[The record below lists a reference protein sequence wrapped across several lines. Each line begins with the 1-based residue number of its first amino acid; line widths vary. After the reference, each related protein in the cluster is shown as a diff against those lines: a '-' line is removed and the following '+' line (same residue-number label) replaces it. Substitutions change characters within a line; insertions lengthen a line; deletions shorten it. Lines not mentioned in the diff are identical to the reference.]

1 MKLKREAP
9 TPLYLQLKNA
19 LVADIDAGH
28 YKPHERLLSERE
40 LGEKFKVSRM
50 TVRQALTEMIRDGI
64 LYTQAGKGTYV
75 SESKIKQELQTLTG
89 FSQDMAARGAVVS
102 AQVLEARIIPAPLT
116 LAAIFAVPLNTEL
129 VLLSRLRLSD
139 GIPLAIEEAYVR
151 HEVCADILECDFS
164 KESLYNVLAT
174 RYNTILVRAEQTME
188 ASLASPKEAE
198 LLQITSPSPVLRM
211 ERLSYNELHMLI
223 EYVKSTYRGD
233 RYNFHTTLNPKAEY
247 GQNRA

>member
-19 LVADIDAGH
+19 LVADIDAGQ
-28 YKPHERLLSERE
+28 YKPHERLMSERE

-50 TVRQALTEMIRDGI
+50 TVRQALTAMIRDGI

-75 SESKIKQELQTLTG
+75 NASKIKQELQALTG
-89 FSQDMAARGAVVS
+89 FSQDMTARGTVAS
-102 AQVLEARIIPAPLT
+102 GQVLEARIVPATLT
-116 LAAIFAVPLNTEL
+116 LAAIFSVPMNTEL

-139 GIPLAIEEAYVR
+139 GMPLAIEVAYILHR
-151 HEVCADILECDFS
+151 VCAGILEYDFS

-188 ASLASPKEAE
+188 ASLATPKEAE
-198 LLQITSPSPVLRM
+198 LLQTTSPAPVLRI
-211 ERLSYNELHMLI
+211 ERLSYNEQNTLV
-223 EYVKSTYRGD
+223 EFVVSVYRGD
-233 RYNFHTTLNPKAEY
+233 RYKFHTTLHPQA
-247 GQNRA
+247 